1 MRINLS
7 THKQCLSC
15 HGLSL
20 VQMMY
25 SSIVTAV
32 HLRQLHRTSTLV
44 YFLTLSSVGAT
55 TRVDHVLRKVS
66 RKIFALR
73 TAGSQLTLKSRRQY
87 YVSVIQP
94 DLEYGSTLRSVK
106 ACLEISAI
114 RNVWA
119 AASRAIVQWKNGACL
134 VEDSDGSIRVSG
146 KPAFPPP
153 VWTQSAM
160 LVRMREAANNCCC
173 LLSFFLLFS
182 VVVVGFF

>member
-15 HGLSL
+15 HGLFL

-66 RKIFALR
+66 RKIFAHR
-73 TAGSQLTLKSRRQY
+73 TAGSQLTLKSRTQY

-94 DLEYGSTLRSVK
+94 DLEYGSTAFSSSLSAREK
-106 ACLEISAI
+106 ARLFQ
-114 RNVWA
+114 
-119 AASRAIVQWKNGACL
+119 ASRKGICAIARASPWTPTTPLLIIKIWTCTT
-134 VEDSDGSIRVSG
+134 VS
-146 KPAFPPP
+146 AF
-153 VWTQSAM
+153 
-160 LVRMREAANNCCC
+160 
-173 LLSFFLLFS
+173 
-182 VVVVGFF
+182 